1 VMKAPSLFRMK
12 LLPSGLGASFEASAV
27 RPRRKLQP
35 VPMSMDSNRHTM
47 RLHQMHNCL
56 PSSFL
61 ISCRTYTT
69 SYTGSL
75 QLPERPA
82 DAAAQSGAAAAAAPE
97 WQQSV
102 DGPDMSLLTA
112 RDPILFFAEVPLYE
126 SELDD
131 NGTSQLSVKVRA

>member
-1 VMKAPSLFRMK
+1 M
-12 LLPSGLGASFEASAV
+12 
-27 RPRRKLQP
+27 RR
-35 VPMSMDSNRHTM
+35 
-47 RLHQMHNCL
+47 HQMHDCL

-75 QLPERPA
+75 QLPERPT
-82 DAAAQSGAAAAAAPE
+82 DATAQSGAVAAAAPE

-102 DGPDMSLLTA
+102 DGADMALLTA